1 VPTSPELTARPLF
14 ADWTLATQ
22 WGATPAFAWPGLRA
36 TATPGVPH
44 EDWPGLWRAARAVAK
59 RFAAEEPALAT
70 WLAALEAAD
79 PTDEAFD
86 PLIAGWRALSDAL
99 ALPAYPAVAMD
110 RLDGAR
116 SWYLALPYRQIGA
129 LALELL
135 RAWLEIA
142 AAALGR
148 ESISLNRQ
156 GLDKWLV
163 GHARLRDSLPSPE
176 IAALHHELWRAGI
189 AWQWQGGDNTRIGEG
204 VRQTTVAGG
213 GGPGLWQDPER
224 WRIPSYTV
232 TGSIGK
238 TTTVRLLRQ
247 LLADSGAR
255 IGATDSDGAWIG
267 EERIVRGDSIG
278 GNAAHSL
285 LRDPRAEAA
294 VLEQGRA
301 GILRHGVPFARSDV
315 GVLLNVHPVHIG
327 LDGVGSIEQLAD
339 AKALGI
345 APARIAVLNRDD
357 PQCRRI
363 GAARAARSVVWF
375 SRSASP
381 DDLRGLSATSHAAA
395 GIARD
400 AAGAPQALVIWRDG
414 ATALSASLA
423 GVAPFHGMLGE
434 KTLEELLAAVCA
446 AWAGPLPV
454 TDWEARLRA
463 LRLDSANHVFR
474 ASVHRRGNGVFV
486 LDKAGEE
493 ASCAPLAGWIDALAQ
508 AEGARWRIAVLS
520 RAASDFPEI
529 HKVSVGVLFPV
540 FDEFATFDRDDTYET
555 PLSLPCYAPGSIP
568 LLLRDEIERLGDARG
583 ARPPVTVL
591 ADWDATQAWIDR
603 RLAEL
608 HAGLDGPVLILIN
621 QPSTGADEL
630 NDAILAF
637 VESPATG

>member
-1 VPTSPELTARPLF
+1 MPEKSDRPLF
-14 ADWTLATQ
+14 AGWALKGFF
-22 WGATPAFAWPGLRA
+22 GAIPECAWPSLRA
-36 TATPGVPH
+36 TATPGLPRAS
-44 EDWPGLWRAARAVAK
+44 WPALWRSARAVAE
-59 RFAAEEPALAT
+59 RFAAEEPALAS
-70 WLAALEAAD
+70 WRAALEAAD
-79 PTDEAFD
+79 PTESDFD
-86 PLIAGWRALSDAL
+86 PLIAGWEALCDAL
-99 ALPAYPAVAMD
+99 ALPAYPAQAHD
-110 RLDGAR
+110 QDDGAR
-116 SWYLALPYRQIGA
+116 AWHFALPYRQSAA

-135 RAWLEIA
+135 RVWLEIA
-142 AAALGR
+142 AAAIGQD
-148 ESISLNRQ
+148 SIALNRAA
-156 GLDKWLV
+156 LDKWFA
-163 GHARLRDSLPSPE
+163 GHARLRDSLPSPDVS
-176 IAALHHELWRAGI
+176 ALHHKLWHAGI
-189 AWQWQGGDNTRIGEG
+189 VWQWQGGDNTRIGEG
-204 VRQTTVAGG
+204 VRQATVTGG
-213 GGPGLWQDPER
+213 GSPELWQDPER

-247 LLADSGAR
+247 LLSDSGAR

-285 LRDPRAEAA
+285 LRDPRAETA

-327 LDGVGSIEQLAD
+327 LDGIGSIEQLAD

-363 GAARAARSVVWF
+363 GAARTARSVLWF

-381 DDLRGLSATSHAAA
+381 EELRALSANSHAAA

-400 AAGAPQALVIWRDG
+400 AAGLPQALVIWRDG
-414 ATALSASLA
+414 AAVLNASLA

-493 ASCAPLAGWIDALAQ
+493 ASCVPLAGWIDALAKK
-508 AEGARWRIAVLS
+508 EGARWRIAVLS
-520 RAASDFPEI
+520 RAASDFPEV
-529 HKVSVGVLFPV
+529 HKASIGALFPV
-540 FDEFATFDRDDTYET
+540 FDEFACFDRDDTYGT
-555 PLSLPCYAPGSIP
+555 PLSLSCYEPGSIP
-568 LLLRDEIERLGDARG
+568 LMLRDELQRLGDARG
-583 ARPPVTVL
+583 ARPPVTLL

-603 RLAEL
+603 RLAKFP
-608 HAGLDGPVLILIN
+608 GPVLVLVN
-621 QPSTGADEL
+621 QPATSVAEL